1 VQDDSFTL
9 PANRKDEE
17 ILVHLRDPNAGQQA
31 EDAFF
36 RASDDEKA
44 TAELYKSLL
53 YVGKAM
59 SLLTFDDMVRRFG
72 LSFRGSVLELGG
84 GYGYLSTYLKKKQP
98 ELNVVYSDVSPEAV
112 RKSRQYEEFFD
123 VRLDGKW
130 VTSAESTP
138 FEDASFDRVLFF
150 ASFHHTQDPQAAIDE
165 SARILKP
172 GGKLYLLYE
181 PSCPTYLKPLYDG
194 HVQRLEVQEKYYSIG
209 EYRRM
214 LKHAGLG
221 FRHHNYTGY
230 MYRRSAKSVLYYVGL
245 NLLPGWLTNAFP
257 CSQVIVGEKKPGAA

>member
-1 VQDDSFTL
+1 MI
-9 PANRKDEE
+9 PARRPEDQE
-17 ILVHLRDPNAGQQA
+17 ILVHLHAPNAGQQA
-31 EDAFF
+31 EDDFF
-36 RASDDEKA
+36 RASEDENA
-44 TAELYKSLL
+44 SAELYKSLL

-59 SLLTFDDMVRRFG
+59 SMLTFDDMMRRYG
-72 LSFRGSVLELGG
+72 LTFRGKVLELGG
-84 GYGYLSTYLKKKQP
+84 GYGYLSTYLKKQQP
-98 ELNVVYSDVSPEAV
+98 ELEVVFSDVSQEAV

-138 FEDASFDRVLFF
+138 FGDASFDHVLFF
-150 ASFHHTQDPQAAIDE
+150 ASFHHTQDPQAAILE

-181 PSCPTYLKPLYDG
+181 PSCPGYLKPLYDR
-194 HVQRLEVQEKYYSIG
+194 HVKRDEVQEKYYSVG

-214 LKHAGLG
+214 LTNAGLG

-230 MYRRSAKSVLYYVGL
+230 MYRRSPKSVLYYVGL
-245 NLLPGWLTNAFP
+245 NLLPRWMTNAFP
-257 CSQVIVGEKKPGAA
+257 CSQAIVGEKPARS